1 MNIQKFIAPTS
12 REALAKARHAYGDAT
27 LILSNRSTAQG
38 VEVMATT
45 DEALH
50 DLGVVSGKN
59 NPGKFSATSRNSV
72 EEDADQLAMSTLS
85 FQDYVR
91 ERMLRRRHE
100 AALAQDKNTQSHLSA
115 STASRP
121 EPRPE
126 FRSTQTRPA
135 AGSTPARH
143 HANHHANHHNNH
155 QTSPQADPI
164 KTQITSHL
172 MDELQSVKSLI
183 EERFNTMNWLG
194 HMHRQPVQSGIML
207 RLLKAGFS
215 PSLSRAMVE
224 KMSPDLSA
232 TEALDWVHQV
242 LERNLKS
249 DVHGGLVQQGGV
261 HALVGATGVGKTTTA
276 AKMAAQG
283 LAMHGPNS
291 VGLITLD
298 IYKTGAHEQLRQHGR
313 MMGVVAHL
321 AHDRAALE
329 DLLNLLANKKV
340 VLIDTAGMSP
350 KDPRREEV
358 LDVLKLDKVERV
370 LVLQASGQVEAM
382 EETVGAFRT
391 GQALN
396 TILSKTDEAVKI
408 APALDVLIRHQLVLQ
423 GLTNGQRVPE
433 DWADVDK
440 AQLVRQTLRS
450 PSPSAFDPQLDDLSY
465 LFSQP
470 QGLMSQ
476 TRMH

>member
-1 MNIQKFIAPTS
+1 MNIQKFIAPTT

-59 NPGKFSATSRNSV
+59 NPGKSSATSRNSV

-100 AALAQDKNTQSHLSA
+100 AALAQDKNTPTHVST

-126 FRSTQTRPA
+126 FRSAQTRTT
-135 AGSTPARH
+135 AGSPPSTPSRH
-143 HANHHANHHNNH
+143 HAHP
-155 QTSPQADPI
+155 QTNPQAEPI
-164 KTQITSHL
+164 KTQITNHL

-194 HMHRQPVQSGIML
+194 HLHRQPVPSGIML

-249 DVHGGLVQQGGV
+249 DVHGGLIHQGGV

-276 AKMAAQG
+276 AKLAAQG
-283 LAMHGPNS
+283 LAMHGPSS

-340 VLIDTAGMSP
+340 VLIDTAGLSP

-358 LDVLKLDKVERV
+358 LDVLKLDQVKRV

-391 GQALN
+391 GQPLN
-396 TILSKTDEAVKI
+396 TILSKTDEAVKM

-423 GLTNGQRVPE
+423 GLTTGQRVPE
-433 DWADVDK
+433 DWIDVDK

-470 QGLMSQ
+470 QSLMSH

>member
-27 LILSNRSTAQG
+27 LILSNRTTSQG

-45 DEALH
+45 DEALN
-50 DLGVVSGKN
+50 DLGVVSSKN
-59 NPGKFSATSRNSV
+59 SKGPNKFTSTSRSSV

-100 AALAQDKNTQSHLSA
+100 AAQTQNKNTQAAPAAPSEYRAEPQPKIRSA
-115 STASRP
+115 TT
-121 EPRPE
+121 
-126 FRSTQTRPA
+126 RSA
-135 AGSTPARH
+135 AGSASIHTNL
-143 HANHHANHHNNH
+143 HAGLETNAK
-155 QTSPQADPI
+155 ADPI
-164 KTQITSHL
+164 KTQITSHIVE
-172 MDELQSVKSLI
+172 ELQSVKSLI
-183 EERFNTMNWLG
+183 EERFTTMNWLG
-194 HMHRQPVQSGIML
+194 QMHRQPVQSGIML

-224 KMSPDLSA
+224 KMSPDINA

-249 DVHGGLVQQGGV
+249 HGQGGIIQQGGI

-276 AKMAAQG
+276 AKLAAQG
-283 LAMHGPNS
+283 LALHGPNS

-321 AHDRAALE
+321 VHDRAALE
-329 DLLNLLANKKV
+329 DLLELLSNKKL
-340 VLIDTAGMSP
+340 VLIDTAGLSP

-358 LDVLKLDKVERV
+358 LDVLDLDRVERV

-382 EETVGAFRT
+382 EETAGAFRT

-396 TILSKTDEAVKI
+396 TILTKTDEAVKM

-423 GLTNGQRVPE
+423 GLTMGQRVPE

-440 AQLVRQTLRS
+440 AQLVRQTLRT
-450 PSPSAFDPQLDDLSY
+450 PQPSAFDPQLDDLSY

-470 QGLMSQ
+470 QGLMSH

>member
-59 NPGKFSATSRNSV
+59 SLGKFNATSRNSV

-100 AALAQDKNTQSHLSA
+100 AALAQEKNAHANLSA

-121 EPRPE
+121 EPRPD
-126 FRSTQTRPA
+126 FRSVQTRPA
-135 AGSTPARH
+135 AGVTQARH
-143 HANHHANHHNNH
+143 HGHP
-155 QTSPQADPI
+155 QTSTQAEPI

-224 KMSPDLSA
+224 KMSPDMSA

-242 LERNLKS
+242 LERNLKG

-276 AKMAAQG
+276 AKLAAQG
-283 LAMHGPNS
+283 LAMHGTNS

-329 DLLNLLANKKV
+329 DLLNLLANKKL
-340 VLIDTAGMSP
+340 VLIDTAGLSP

-358 LDVLKLDKVERV
+358 LDVLKLDKVARV
-370 LVLQASGQVEAM
+370 LVLQASGQLEAM
-382 EETVGAFRT
+382 EETAGAFRT
-391 GQALN
+391 GQPLN

-423 GLTNGQRVPE
+423 GLTTGQRVPE

-440 AQLVRQTLRS
+440 AQLVRQALRT